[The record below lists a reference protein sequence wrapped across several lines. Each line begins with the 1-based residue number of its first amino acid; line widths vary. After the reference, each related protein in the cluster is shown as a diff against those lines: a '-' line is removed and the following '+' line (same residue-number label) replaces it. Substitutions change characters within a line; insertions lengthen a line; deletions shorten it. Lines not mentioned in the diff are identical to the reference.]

1 MACLDRRWL
10 GDLVVTFK
18 QRLYRCQQCSQ
29 QVKTLA
35 WDTDPP
41 PTCSDHGAMAED
53 GLKIETHGIVMDT
66 VLGGRVCTTM
76 GHEPFYYDSLSALRK
91 EAERRGV
98 VNVVRHEDA
107 YYVRQRKQHM
117 EQLRDT
123 GQL

>member
-1 MACLDRRWL
+1 M
-10 GDLVVTFK
+10 TFK

-41 PTCSDHGAMAED
+41 PSCSDHGAMAED
-53 GLKIETHGIVMDT
+53 HGTVTAHGIVDDT
-66 VLGGRVCTTM
+66 IIGGRVCDTM
-76 GHEPFYYDSLSALRK
+76 GHEPFYYDSKAALRR

-98 VNVVRHEDA
+98 VNVVRHDDA